1 MFQPKVLDC
10 PHVPNVKNVSSSKSN
25 ITRRKLV
32 HSYPGNCLIRFVNR
46 ISIACQKFQ
55 FSKIPLVWKFWK
67 SENSSLKF
75 KFYQISTAIQTKI
88 KTTFGR
94 FQCHLICLN
103 LKSRLEGLWY
113 GEYENDGV
121 KNGTKVRTYETLVNF
136 GQFQT
141 GIKPQIEFHYAEFW
155 NI

>member
-1 MFQPKVLDC
+1 MSKTFQVQNQTSQEENSFIPIPEIVWYVLLTEFQSL
-10 PHVPNVKNVSSSKSN
+10 VKNSN
-25 ITRRKLV
+25 F
-32 HSYPGNCLIRFVNR
+32 P
-46 ISIACQKFQ
+46 KFLW
-55 FSKIPLVWKFWK
+55 SENFWK

-94 FQCHLICLN
+94 FRCHLICLN